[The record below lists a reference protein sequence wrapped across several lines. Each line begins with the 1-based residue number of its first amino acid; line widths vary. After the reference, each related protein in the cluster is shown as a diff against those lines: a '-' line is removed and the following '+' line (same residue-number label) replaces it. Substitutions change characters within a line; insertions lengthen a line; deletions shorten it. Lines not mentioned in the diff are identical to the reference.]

1 MHRNSDYGSNPY
13 EPPKPDGGANDG
25 YISPHSLDA
34 TGEQPVRIPRL
45 REVPTDDPYHMHLV
59 QDGYEVQYPHHTWI
73 NARESYALGRDS
85 LENIL
90 QYVTETNPPPGP
102 PIPVYKQ
109 QVPERKPLCGRGV
122 GLSVI
127 LWSMFVAFYIV
138 DGAHGHDQVALFTVV
153 SLIWLGLTWRAG
165 RVR

>member
-1 MHRNSDYGSNPY
+1 V
-13 EPPKPDGGANDG
+13 ANDD
-25 YISPHSLDA
+25 YISPHSLNA
-34 TGEQPVRIPRL
+34 VGEQPVKTPKY
-45 REVPTDDPYHMHLV
+45 REIPTDDPYHLHLE
-59 QDGYEVQYPHHTWI
+59 QDGWEIQYPHHTWI

-85 LENIL
+85 LENML

-122 GLSVI
+122 GLSV
-127 LWSMFVAFYIV
+127 LAWSVFTGMYIPY
-138 DGAHGHDQVALFTVV
+138 GEHGHYQLTLFVVINVLWLAITWAL
-153 SLIWLGLTWRAG
+153 R